1 MAMKQVIW
9 WLVGLLALGW
19 ELGLG
24 LAGGRTP
31 QGALV
36 GPRQVLRVVDGD
48 TIAIAGFDQ
57 TSRFI
62 GMNTPESS
70 RNSKAKRPRPEGA
83 AFGPRQKD
91 AKRTKTDL
99 DVIVAAGK
107 QATAVL
113 KAMIGKKSIWVERDV
128 TERDRYGRFLHYI
141 YIEDAN
147 GDWQAGGHKLR
158 QLNLELVRLGWA
170 DIATFPP
177 NIRYVELYQQATKEA
192 REAKR
197 GLWGQ

>member
-62 GMNTPESS
+62 GMDTPESS
-70 RNSKAKRPRPEGA
+70 RNSKAKR
-83 AFGPRQKD
+83 D

-99 DVIVAAGK
+99 DVIVVAGK

-113 KAMIGKKSIWVERDV
+113 KAMIGKKPVWIERDV
-128 TERDRYGRFLHYI
+128 TERDRYGRFLHYV

-147 GDWQAGGHKLR
+147 GDWQTGDRKLR

-177 NIRYVELYQQATKEA
+177 NIRYVELYQQAAKEA